1 MLWKMLVGDV
11 RRSKGVSITLTLLM
25 TLASAL
31 VITGVSL
38 VVQTMGR
45 GGCAVEIGVA
55 TRCGSDVHR

>member
-38 VVQTMGR
+38 VVQTMG
-45 GGCAVEIGVA
+45 AV
-55 TRCGSDVHR
+55 DVLWKSASPPDVVQR